1 MFLNKSYI
9 IILLDNIKMSELE
22 RIFLNKWRNKKFKS
36 KSIISKKIFFL
47 KNYLKKLYPK
57 QKNNMNK
64 VSFSGWGMIT
74 TFSKPPWKNSKSRD
88 DQNFNDFH
96 DELCQLIKKK
106 KFFLSQFYLPDTD
119 YEKILEE
126 LKWRSYIIYNSAL
139 LSLNFAKRDK
149 FNIVECGVCDG
160 LTVFFALKV
169 YKFKKVSFKGYLYD
183 SFDEMKEEH
192 LVDKDKNQSGNYN
205 YLKIEQTQKNL
216 KMFEND
222 VVFFKG
228 YIPNVFQNGD
238 HPDEISWLHID
249 LNSSKTTFETMEFF
263 YPKIVDNGIIIFDDY
278 GMFDTTKEVVDD
290 FLKNKKGHFIS
301 YPTGQGMFIKKVK

>member
-1 MFLNKSYI
+1 
-9 IILLDNIKMSELE
+9 
-22 RIFLNKWRNKKFKS
+22 
-36 KSIISKKIFFL
+36 
-47 KNYLKKLYPK
+47 
-57 QKNNMNK
+57 MNE

-139 LSLNFAKRDK
+139 LSLNFSKREK

-160 LTVFFALKV
+160 LTVFFALKI
-169 YKFKKVSFKGYLYD
+169 YKLKKVSFKGYLYD

-192 LVDKDKNQSGNYN
+192 LVDKDKNQS
-205 YLKIEQTQKNL
+205 
-216 KMFEND
+216 
-222 VVFFKG
+222 
-228 YIPNVFQNGD
+228 
-238 HPDEISWLHID
+238 
-249 LNSSKTTFETMEFF
+249 
-263 YPKIVDNGIIIFDDY
+263 
-278 GMFDTTKEVVDD
+278 
-290 FLKNKKGHFIS
+290 
-301 YPTGQGMFIKKVK
+301 